1 MKGEQDPQPITGAPE
16 PLDVMRKVY
25 QDAEFHFEEDDG
37 VLTLRL
43 SLKNLD
49 VTVLCMGRAGDVATI
64 IVRLPIRATEE
75 FLPRTGEFLHRLN
88 YAAKRKFWE
97 MDYSDGEI
105 RLVAYTDTITGALTE
120 GLFRSIMHAVTST
133 ADVTFPYL
141 TSVLSGRMTP
151 EFAADQAEAAI
162 DAFWNKGEKTDS
174 PEEDPTE
181 PNDQ

>member
-1 MKGEQDPQPITGAPE
+1 MKDEQDPQPTAEAPE
-16 PLDVMRKVY
+16 PLDVMRKAY
-25 QDAEFHFEEDDG
+25 QDAEFHFEEDEG
-37 VLTLRL
+37 TLTLRL
-43 SLKNLD
+43 GLKNLD
-49 VTVLCMGRAGDVATI
+49 VTVHCWGHAGDVASI

-75 FLPRTGEFLHRLN
+75 FRARTGEFLHRLN

-105 RLVAYTDTITGALTE
+105 RLVAYTDTITGPLTE
-120 GLFRSIMHAVTST
+120 GLFRSIFHAVTST

-162 DAFWNKGEKTDS
+162 DAFWNKGEKSDAA
-174 PEEDPTE
+174 EEDPPSE
-181 PNDQ
+181 N

>member
-1 MKGEQDPQPITGAPE
+1 MKDEQDPQPTAEAPE
-16 PLDVMRKVY
+16 PLDVMRKAY
-25 QDAEFHFEEDDG
+25 QDAEFHFEEDEG
-37 VLTLRL
+37 TLTLRL
-43 SLKNLD
+43 GLKNLD
-49 VTVLCMGRAGDVATI
+49 VTVHCWGHAGDVASI

-75 FLPRTGEFLHRLN
+75 FRARTGDFLHRLN

-105 RLVAYTDTITGALTE
+105 RLVAYTDTITGPLTE
-120 GLFRSIMHAVTST
+120 GLFRSIFHAVTST

-162 DAFWNKGEKTDS
+162 DAFWNKGEKTD
-174 PEEDPTE
+174 PQEEE
-181 PNDQ
+181 PPADN

>member
-1 MKGEQDPQPITGAPE
+1 MKDEQDPQQTTETPE
-16 PLDVMRKVY
+16 PLDLMRKVY
-25 QDAEFHFEEDDG
+25 QDAEFYFEEDEE

-49 VTVLCMGRAGDVATI
+49 VTVLCMGRSGDVATI

-75 FLPRTGEFLHRLN
+75 FRARTGEFLHRLN

-97 MDYSDGEI
+97 FDYNDGEI
-105 RLVAYTDTITGALTE
+105 RLVAYTDTIAGPLTE
-120 GLFRSIMHAVTST
+120 GLFRSIFHAVTST
-133 ADVTFPYL
+133 ADLVFPYL

-162 DAFWNKGEKTDS
+162 EAFWDEGNNTADEEGKAEGGE
-174 PEEDPTE
+174 
-181 PNDQ
+181 

>member
-1 MKGEQDPQPITGAPE
+1 MKNEQDPQPTAEAPE
-16 PLDVMRKVY
+16 PLDVMRKAY
-25 QDAEFHFEEDDG
+25 QDAEFHFEEDEG

-49 VTVLCMGRAGDVATI
+49 VTVMCMGHAGDVATV

-75 FLPRTGEFLHRLN
+75 FLAKTGEFLHRLN

-97 MDYSDGEI
+97 IDYSDGEI
-105 RLVAYTDTITGALTE
+105 RLVANTDTITGPLTA
-120 GLFRSIMHAVTST
+120 GLFRSILHTVVST

-151 EFAADQAEAAI
+151 EFAADHAEAAI
-162 DAFWNKGEKTDS
+162 QAFWKKGEEAESREGET
-174 PEEDPTE
+174 PET
-181 PNDQ
+181 NDD

>member
-1 MKGEQDPQPITGAPE
+1 MKDEHDPQPTAEVPE
-16 PLDVMRKVY
+16 PLDVMRKAY
-25 QDAEFHFEEDDG
+25 QDAEFHFEEDEG
-37 VLTLRL
+37 TLTLRL
-43 SLKNLD
+43 GLKNLD
-49 VTVLCMGRAGDVATI
+49 VTVHCWGRAGDVASI

-75 FLPRTGEFLHRLN
+75 FRARTGEFLHRLN

-105 RLVAYTDTITGALTE
+105 RLVAYTDTITGPLTE
-120 GLFRSIMHAVTST
+120 GLFRSIFHAVTST

-162 DAFWNKGEKTDS
+162 EAFWDKGNN
-174 PEEDPTE
+174 PEEE
-181 PNDQ
+181 NGKAEGGE